1 LILLWLALNNKP
13 EDKNIAKFHYFTLND
28 IMQYTRRR
36 QLTIYAII
44 AIVILS
50 VSATAW
56 FISVRTPISPANVN
70 VVVSTTSSTASNV
83 STAAASQIT
92 TLYSNST
99 TPTITLTTGTKYK
112 DGVYEVSRIYRV
124 PGGSSVALY
133 KITLK
138 NDNISAASTSYVS
151 GDSTSRSYV
160 TIFDKGFSELNGKK
174 LQDVEEVYVSG
185 ASLTST
191 AFDQALVTFKQKAG
205 A

>member
-1 LILLWLALNNKP
+1 
-13 EDKNIAKFHYFTLND
+13 
-28 IMQYTRRR
+28 MQYTRRH

-70 VVVSTTSSTASNV
+70 VVVSTTSSAASNA

-92 TLYSNST
+92 TLYPNST
-99 TPTITLTTGTKYK
+99 TPTITLTTATKYK
-112 DGVYEVSRIYRV
+112 DGVYEVSRTYRV